1 MRSTPAA
8 PYPQTSAPESLNHE
22 LFFADS
28 SIFHM
33 LVALCSSPHSASA
46 TIRGVVQS
54 LGGVGEQSV
63 AIFLQVDEVAV
74 GAVDTAR

>member
-1 MRSTPAA
+1 MFLKLATKSRTI
-8 PYPQTSAPESLNHE
+8 
-22 LFFADS
+22 FADS

-33 LVALCSSPHSASA
+33 LVALCSSPHPASA

-54 LGGVGEQSV
+54 LGSVGEQGV

>member
-1 MRSTPAA
+1 M
-8 PYPQTSAPESLNHE
+8 
-22 LFFADS
+22 F
-28 SIFHM
+28 
-33 LVALCSSPHSASA
+33 VALCSSPHPASA

>member
-1 MRSTPAA
+1 
-8 PYPQTSAPESLNHE
+8 
-22 LFFADS
+22 
-28 SIFHM
+28 M
-33 LVALCSSPHSASA
+33 LVALCSSPHPASA

-74 GAVDTAR
+74 GAVDTAGREAAGRIRRDIETT